1 MTLLSSW
8 IGRTR
13 GHLLSGHQEQ
23 RNTLSAA
30 YTAGS
35 GTLSFSGVMNGIV
48 ANTRLSI
55 GTNTFFVI
63 SVSGQTA
70 TVSAGESGSIDAN
83 AAINTVVRVNPMVTD
98 HEILMALGDEMA
110 DLSAPDNGLFQMK
123 TVSLVASS
131 AIGYDL
137 TAVTDIIDIYDVRP
151 QDAGTNL
158 WWRQTGQAQYR
169 LDRNAD
175 TALFPSGLSLQMFG
189 DSSLGSAIRVVYRAG
204 FLIPTDPTTD
214 LATTG
219 LPLTAY
225 DIPPL
230 GAAMRLMAPREVKR
244 NRTET
249 QSDTRRANEVPP
261 GAVQN
266 SYRGLA
272 LLRDQ
277 RIQAELGRL
286 MSQYPSRIW

>member
-1 MTLLSSW
+1 MTTLSSW

-23 RNTLSAA
+23 RNTLSTG

-35 GTLSFSGVMNGIV
+35 GTLTFTGTMGGIV

-55 GTNTFFVI
+55 STNTFFVI
-63 SVSGQTA
+63 SVTGQTA
-70 TVSAGESGSIDAN
+70 TVTAGESGSIDAN
-83 AAINTVVRVNPMVTD
+83 ALTGAVVQVNPMITD
-98 HEILMALGDEMA
+98 HEILTALGDEML
-110 DLSAPDNGLFQMK
+110 DLSAPDNGLFQIK
-123 TVSLVASS
+123 TVSLTAST

-137 TAVTDIIDIYDVRP
+137 AGVTDILDIYEVRP
-151 QDAGTNL
+151 QDAGTFL
-158 WWRQTGQAQYR
+158 WWRQTDRFQYR

-175 TALFPSGLSLQMFG
+175 TALFPSGMSLQMFG
-189 DSSLGSAIRVVYRAG
+189 DSASGSAIRLLYKSGFVV
-204 FLIPTDPTTD
+204 PTDPTTD

-249 QSDTRRANEVPP
+249 QSDTRRAAEVPP
-261 GAVQN
+261 GAVAN

-272 LLRDQ
+272 LLREQ

-286 MSQYPSRIW
+286 LAQYPNKMW